1 MRLDPEHSPRILGD
15 LEIAGVERLD
25 DSAVVLR
32 CRFKVAP
39 LQQWTIKRE
48 YLRRIKAA
56 FDATGIEIPF
66 PHVTVY
72 AGVDKDGSAPALP
85 LRLPRGVN
93 DELSSPCDHTMP

>member
-1 MRLDPEHSPRILGD
+1 MRILGD

-39 LQQWTIKRE
+39 LQQWTVKRE
-48 YLRRIKAA
+48 YLRRLKAA
-56 FDATGIEIPF
+56 FDEKGIEIPF

-72 AGVDKDGSAPALP
+72 AGVGKDGAAPALP

-93 DELSSPCDHTMP
+93 GAPATLDHVLP